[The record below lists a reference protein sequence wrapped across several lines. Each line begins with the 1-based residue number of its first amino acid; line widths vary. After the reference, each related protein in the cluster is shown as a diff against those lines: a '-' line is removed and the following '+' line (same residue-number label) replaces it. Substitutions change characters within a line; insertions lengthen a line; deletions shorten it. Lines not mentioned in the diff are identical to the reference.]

1 MARFHFIHLR
11 SSPVRGGVQ
20 ALVSQRTLKAL
31 RLDDDE
37 NDADADE
44 PLGPGWFGSSRDLV
58 SGLDVH
64 EGLSSSDA
72 TLNDWLAACL
82 HAAAPADSALAAE
95 GHEQPGAG
103 LVPASPHGAFG
114 DAVQFGDLGL
124 AVAAEVTHLDEF
136 SEFGIDGLELV

>member
-1 MARFHFIHLR
+1 MARFHFIPLR
-11 SSPVRGGVQ
+11 STAVRGDVQ
-20 ALVSQRTLKAL
+20 AQISQCTLKAL
-31 RLDDDE
+31 HLAGE
-37 NDADADE
+37 NDADADADE
-44 PLGPGWFGSSRDLV
+44 SLGPGWFGSSWDLV
-58 SGLDVH
+58 SGLDVR

-72 TLNDWLAACL
+72 ALDDWLATCL
-82 HAAAPADSALAAE
+82 CAAPADSALAAE

-103 LVPASPHGAFG
+103 LVPAAPHGAFG